1 VRLSDNTRMGL
12 GIIGEMYANFGRAG
26 GIVAVFVYGL
36 AMGRVFLFFAERARK
51 NPLWWAAASTV
62 LLPGVEPGFN
72 LEDIANHVVKAAVL
86 FLILW
91 KAIPALRDLLAV
103 PVADQGHAVRS
114 TFPPGGLAPSAGSA
128 ADR

>member
-1 VRLSDNTRMGL
+1 MGL

-36 AMGRVFLFFAERARK
+36 AMGRMFLFFAERARK

-91 KAIPALRDLLAV
+91 KTIPPLREVLALPFAAQD
-103 PVADQGHAVRS
+103 HAVHS
-114 TFPPGGLAPSAGSA
+114 TVPAGELAPSMGSA